1 MEVTGGRAL
10 TLDQRI
16 GHDASVSKED
26 LREIGKRVGSRLTNE
41 AGFGS
46 RWRVVASP
54 KCNTGVGTGHPFP
67 VEARLDGSSTFR
79 HP

>member
-1 MEVTGGRAL
+1 MEVTGGRTL

-16 GHDASVSKED
+16 GNDASVSKED

-46 RWRVVASP
+46 LRSATQEWA
-54 KCNTGVGTGHPFP
+54 
-67 VEARLDGSSTFR
+67 LDTPSQ
-79 HP
+79 